1 MTQTRREIGTDPVAG
16 IKHRRGFTLI
26 EVILVIA
33 LAVVSTGLVVGAGL
47 FSESSLKSRPPEK
60 VLFSAM
66 KSARAFASERGRD
79 MTLKFDSRGFF
90 EITDTETAE
99 LVARTFLT
107 PEMAEAA
114 RLAMESGTQPDLD
127 SFRNEVS
134 VVFKPVYP
142 ELVGK
147 SRVDFPDKPLESVRI
162 SPDSTMT
169 PVNVEVRRGYEA
181 ISTIKLDPFSGMP
194 LEK

>member
-1 MTQTRREIGTDPVAG
+1 MMQARREIGTEPVAG
-16 IKHRRGFTLI
+16 TKYRRGFTLI

-33 LAVVSTGLVVGAGL
+33 LAVVSTGLVIGAGL
-47 FSESSLKSRPPEK
+47 FSESSLRSRPPEK

-66 KSARAFASERGRD
+66 KSARSFASERGRD

-107 PEMAEAA
+107 PEMTEAA
-114 RLAMESGTQPDLD
+114 RLAVERGTQPDWD

-134 VVFKPVYP
+134 IV
-142 ELVGK
+142 
-147 SRVDFPDKPLESVRI
+147 SVSYTHLRAHE
-162 SPDSTMT
+162 T
-169 PVNVEVRRGYEA
+169 
-181 ISTIKLDPFSGMP
+181 
-194 LEK
+194 

>member
-1 MTQTRREIGTDPVAG
+1 MTHTRRDIGTEPFAG
-16 IKHRRGFTLI
+16 TKYRRGFTLV

-33 LAVVSTGLVVGAGL
+33 LAVVATGLVVGAGL
-47 FSESSLKSRPPEK
+47 FGERSLRSRPPEN

-66 KSARAFASERGRD
+66 KSARTFASERGRD
-79 MTLKFDSRGFF
+79 MTLRFDSRGFF

-107 PEMAEAA
+107 PEMADAA
-114 RLAMESGTQPDLD
+114 RLAAESGASPDLD
-127 SFRNEVS
+127 SFRSDVS
-134 VVFKPVYP
+134 VVFMPVYP
-142 ELVGK
+142 ELIGK
-147 SRVDFPDKPLESVRI
+147 SRVDFPDKPLDRVRI

-169 PVNVEVRRGYEA
+169 PVKVEIRRGNDA
-181 ISTIKLDPFSGMP
+181 ALSISIDPFSGMP